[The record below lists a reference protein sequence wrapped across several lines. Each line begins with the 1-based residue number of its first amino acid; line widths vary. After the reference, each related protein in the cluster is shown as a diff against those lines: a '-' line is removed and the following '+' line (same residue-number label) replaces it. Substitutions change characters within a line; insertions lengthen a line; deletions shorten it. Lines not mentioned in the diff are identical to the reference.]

1 MASISKDQDVVIDR
15 GELLLEMGYDPFFL
29 SDLMIHVL
37 ISSVSLATNHQ
48 QSKLDSTIPDKLY
61 LCRIID

>member
-29 SDLMIHVL
+29 SDLMIRLL
-37 ISSVSLATNHQ
+37 ISTVSLATNHQ
-48 QSKLDSTIPDKLY
+48 QSELDWTIPDKLY
-61 LCRIID
+61 LCRIRY

>member
-29 SDLMIHVL
+29 SDLIRVL
-37 ISSVSLATNHQ
+37 ISTVSLATNHQ
-48 QSKLDSTIPDKLY
+48 QSELVLNHP
-61 LCRIID
+61 R